1 MKSFQAHAGSMNT
14 QLNVNV
20 AAVLQ
25 AQTEA
30 GTVLLVEDDE
40 TLRRYLEIMLRR
52 AGYAVLTA
60 ADGLEALKIAYGS
73 KVSAVVTDAVMPRLS
88 GHELCRILRA
98 SEAHSTLPLILLS
111 GIARDDAKS
120 AACPHA
126 DAQLT
131 KPVRAEELTDCLKR
145 FIARAA

>member
-1 MKSFQAHAGSMNT
+1 MKSFQAQANSIQT
-14 QLNVNV
+14 QLNANV
-20 AAVLQ
+20 VAVLH
-25 AQTEA
+25 AQSA
-30 GTVLLVEDDE
+30 DAAVLLVEDDE

-60 ADGLEALKIAYGS
+60 SDGLEALKLAYAS
-73 KVSAVVTDAVMPRLS
+73 HVAAVVTDAVMPRLN
-88 GHELCRILRA
+88 GHELCRILRT
-98 SEAHSTLPLILLS
+98 SEEHSTLPLILLS
-111 GIARDDAKS
+111 GIARDDAKA

-145 FIARAA
+145 LIARAA